1 MLYTQSTLEK
11 MTTAALK
18 GLAAE
23 LGVEPEGDRRKKDT
37 WVAAILSVQQP
48 EKVPDTTTPSVDAPV
63 APAKVAESAE
73 VMKLEPSP
81 LLSIQV
87 GTCVAHRH
95 CPSQALG
102 WVYRFFTFER
112 VGVKDTDGLTRSCL
126 VKNLVAL
133 PASPPDARPPPRR
146 VRR

>member
-18 GLAAE
+18 GLAAK

-48 EKVPDTTTPSVDAPV
+48 EKVPDTTTPSVEIV
-63 APAKVAESAE
+63 APAKVAESSE
-73 VMKLEPSP
+73 VMELEPSP

>member
-1 MLYTQSTLEK
+1 MPHTQTNLEA
-11 MTTAALK
+11 MSMAALK
-18 GLAAE
+18 ALAASR
-23 LGVEPEGDRRKKDT
+23 GIDVEGDRRKKGT
-37 WVAAILSVQQP
+37 WVAAILSAQQP
-48 EKVPDTTTPSVDAPV
+48 EKVPDTTTPSVEIV
-63 APAKVAESAE
+63 APAKVAESSE
-73 VMKLEPSP
+73 VMELEPSP

-87 GTCVAHRH
+87 GTC
-95 CPSQALG
+95 
-102 WVYRFFTFER
+102 VYRFFTFER